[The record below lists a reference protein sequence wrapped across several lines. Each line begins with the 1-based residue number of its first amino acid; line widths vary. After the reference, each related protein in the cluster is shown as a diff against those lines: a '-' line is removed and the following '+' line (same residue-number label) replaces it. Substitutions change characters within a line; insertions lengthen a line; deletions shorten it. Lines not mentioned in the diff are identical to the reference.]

1 MHPVENRD
9 GQYLFY
15 DAQGFDIGLHPIV
28 GKLVERQ
35 PLVVELAKAGL
46 VAEQRAVTH
55 AGNSGEKLF
64 DGAMEPDRARAVG
77 SEKFDSARLRGGAA
91 PQRDNGRRSLLAGFT
106 FDAPKLI
113 ALNFA
118 ECRFTV
124 LREEFGDAHA
134 GVLNDPLIEVDV
146 PPPNLAG

>member
-1 MHPVENRD
+1 MFETP
-9 GQYLFY
+9 
-15 DAQGFDIGLHPIV
+15 DAAGSSSNFWFR
-28 GKLVERQ
+28 KL
-35 PLVVELAKAGL
+35 
-46 VAEQRAVTH
+46 
-55 AGNSGEKLF
+55 
-64 DGAMEPDRARAVG
+64 AMLCADSPFHVLDRSV
-77 SEKFDSARLRGGAA
+77 SKFR
-91 PQRDNGRRSLLAGFT
+91 
-106 FDAPKLI
+106 LI